1 MLANRSPTRPPT
13 RRLLT
18 RLPTSTGFPS
28 HPRPRRRPRLLR
40 LRQRQR
46 WQSSSRRR
54 RSARSASWQPLLGK
68 VKLEKQAEEKAPEID
83 ELEQYLADT
92 DVPDIDDPILDWWKV
107 KARKWPALG
116 KMVKQYFAAPASS
129 AGVECVFSA
138 AGKMHG
144 DLQKSA
150 KDTTL
155 ERTRCSRPSTPTKRW
170 VWLWV
175 CGRAVVCACAPA

>member
-1 MLANRSPTRPPT
+1 
-13 RRLLT
+13 
-18 RLPTSTGFPS
+18 
-28 HPRPRRRPRLLR
+28 
-40 LRQRQR
+40 
-46 WQSSSRRR
+46 
-54 RSARSASWQPLLGK
+54 
-68 VKLEKQAEEKAPEID
+68 
-83 ELEQYLADT
+83 
-92 DVPDIDDPILDWWKV
+92 
-107 KARKWPALG
+107 
-116 KMVKQYFAAPASS
+116 MVKQYFAAPASS